1 MLDPSCRDGC
11 GISVM
16 LCFSVSLRS
25 AVMAVSLLVGCP
37 WNWLVSG
44 AGWLSVELVEGAA
57 EDQLGELA
65 VPGHGPQPGVLAGL
79 VTPGLVAGEQEPGV
93 ARAALADLVHQ
104 PARGEADGPG
114 QVGVDALA
122 RRHPVEE
129 PAGGQLDVPAD
140 AAAVVHQ
147 VH

>member
-25 AVMAVSLLVGCP
+25 AVMAMSLLVGCP
-37 WNWLVSG
+37 W

-79 VTPGLVAGEQEPGV
+79 VTPGLVAGEQDPVV
-93 ARAALADLVHQ
+93 AGAALADLVHQ

>member
-65 VPGHGPQPGVLAGL
+65 VPGHGPQPGVLTGL
-79 VTPGLVAGEQEPGV
+79 VTPGLGAGEQHPVVPG
-93 ARAALADLVHQ
+93 RA
-104 PARGEADGPG
+104 PARLVQESAS
-114 QVGVDALA
+114 
-122 RRHPVEE
+122 
-129 PAGGQLDVPAD
+129 
-140 AAAVVHQ
+140 
-147 VH
+147 